1 MLQNSED
8 IESGSHVYIK
18 KPLADMTIASGK
30 YYTACIYFNEIF
42 IHKIF
47 FKEGV
52 V

>member
-1 MLQNSED
+1 MLHSED

-30 YYTACIYFNEIF
+30 YYRACIYFNEIF
-42 IHKIF
+42 IYKIF
-47 FKEGV
+47 VKEDV